1 MTVAA
6 DGLVWPSPRPDAARV
21 LVCFGYCG
29 GGTIAYRPW
38 AQAVPPDVDLA
49 LVCLPGR
56 ERRIAEPPA
65 QRWDALMNAA
75 IASVR
80 PVLDRPYILF
90 GHSMGAWVAYEVAL
104 HLEESNAPPP
114 DALVV
119 SASDPPSR
127 SAAGRKHAPTSRAT
141 DDELLD
147 WMRRVGQLPAEI
159 VAEPSLRQLA
169 LDLFRADSRAAE
181 SYQFRPGRLVR
192 CLLRQLEGATD
203 PEVDPDSGSGWA
215 ELAAG
220 PVEARRLPGGHF
232 YTPAVWAELP
242 RHMGL

>member
-1 MTVAA
+1 M
-6 DGLVWPSPRPDAARV
+6 
-21 LVCFGYCG
+21 
-29 GGTIAYRPW
+29 
-38 AQAVPPDVDLA
+38 
-49 LVCLPGR
+49 
-56 ERRIAEPPA
+56 
-65 QRWDALMNAA
+65 
-75 IASVR
+75 
-80 PVLDRPYILF
+80 LDRPYILF

-114 DALVV
+114 DVLVV

-192 CLLRQLEGATD
+192 CLLRQLEGAAD

-220 PVEARRLPGGHF
+220 PVEARRLPGRSFLHTGGMGRASAPHGF
-232 YTPAVWAELP
+232 VSGDRVRP
-242 RHMGL
+242 RLSGSKGRAWTASSRVPR